1 MAKKLFLILNVV
13 CATAFS
19 QNLELSALTVNPE
32 LSQGADSVLRNEE
45 ITLDLSDPG
54 KLKTTISRVV
64 TVYNKVGLGDVA
76 AYAHYDNN
84 SKVNDI
90 EAVIYD
96 MAGREKDKVKKR
108 DFKDFSAVDGGTLY
122 ADSRVLYLDYTPT
135 SYPFTIQFTSETT
148 SETTAFIR
156 PWMPIS
162 KYDSGTEFS
171 KFTVI
176 YPPEQKPHIKE
187 THFEGYAIEKEE
199 LEDRTI
205 WTAKDIAP
213 ITWEYHSPAL
223 DKRVPRVKCF
233 FDSFYL
239 EGVPGIAK
247 TWKDFGS
254 WMYND
259 LVKDTQDLD
268 EATLAEVRALV
279 ANLED
284 DEAKAR
290 AIYQYVQDKVRY
302 ISVQVEIGG
311 WKPMNASDVHRLGY
325 GDCKALSNYTQSLL
339 KAVGIKSYYT
349 VLYGDPGKES
359 LETDVVAIQG
369 NHAILGVQL
378 GDEIKF
384 LECTSQ
390 ETPFGYMGTFTDDRD
405 VLLLTE
411 DGGKLARTTKYE
423 QDQNVLKLYADF
435 KFDVNGGLEGS
446 LSRSSK
452 GIYYS
457 SRMQLDRMDQKELTD
472 HYYST
477 FDAINNLSVSAIELN
492 NDRLGITYDERMKA
506 EASNYATKVGEDFLL
521 RPNTF
526 ALTRDAIPPR
536 YAERKSDLIIL
547 RGTIQNQEVRIQVP
561 EGYAVDA
568 LPEGEKIEEAFGS
581 YTTEY
586 LLEGSELLYKRSLK
600 FNEGQYDKAA
610 YETYRDFY
618 KSIVKQDNQKV
629 LIKKL

>member
-1 MAKKLFLILNVV
+1 
-13 CATAFS
+13 
-19 QNLELSALTVNPE
+19 
-32 LSQGADSVLRNEE
+32 
-45 ITLDLSDPG
+45 
-54 KLKTTISRVV
+54 
-64 TVYNKVGLGDVA
+64 
-76 AYAHYDNN
+76 
-84 SKVNDI
+84 
-90 EAVIYD
+90 
-96 MAGREKDKVKKR
+96 
-108 DFKDFSAVDGGTLY
+108 
-122 ADSRVLYLDYTPT
+122 
-135 SYPFTIQFTSETT
+135 
-148 SETTAFIR
+148 
-156 PWMPIS
+156 
-162 KYDSGTEFS
+162 
-171 KFTVI
+171 
-176 YPPEQKPHIKE
+176 
-187 THFEGYAIEKEE
+187 
-199 LEDRTI
+199 
-205 WTAKDIAP
+205 
-213 ITWEYHSPAL
+213 
-223 DKRVPRVKCF
+223 
-233 FDSFYL
+233 
-239 EGVPGIAK
+239 
-247 TWKDFGS
+247 
-254 WMYND
+254 MYND

>member
-32 LSQGADSVLRNEE
+32 LSQGADSVIRNEE

-76 AYAHYDNN
+76 AYAYYGNN

-96 MAGREKDKVKKR
+96 MAGREKDKIKKR
-108 DFKDFSAVDGGTLY
+108 DFKDFSAVSGGSLY
-122 ADSRVLYLDYTPT
+122 EDRRVLYLDYTPT

-176 YPPEQKPHIKE
+176 YPQEQKPHIKE
-187 THFEGYAIEKEE
+187 THFEGYTIEKEE

-247 TWKDFGS
+247 TWKDFGG

-279 ANLED
+279 SNLED

-290 AIYQYVQDKVRY
+290 AVYQYVQDKVRY

-472 HYYST
+472 HYYTT

-492 NDRLGITYDERMKA
+492 NDRLGITYDERMKV

-568 LPEGEKIEEAFGS
+568 LPKGEKIEEAFGS

-586 LLEGSELLYKRSLK
+586 FLEGPVLLYKRSLK